1 MITLNTYYKDKIAR
15 GLGGALIVS
24 LLMIQQMGSIDLTYA
39 VFFMGI
45 HLCQYGLT
53 GWCPF
58 CNFFL
63 KIGWLKNYH
72 LIEERTKDEKITN

>member
-1 MITLNTYYKDKIAR
+1 MKSINTYYKDKIAR
-15 GLGGALIVS
+15 GLGGACIVV
-24 LLMIQQMGSIDLTYA
+24 LLVIQQLGSIDLTYTI
-39 VFFMGI
+39 FLMGL

-58 CNFFL
+58 CNYFQ

-72 LIEERTKDEKITN
+72 LIVERTTDETRSN

>member
-1 MITLNTYYKDKIAR
+1 MMAINTYYKDKIAR
-15 GLGGALIVS
+15 GLGGAFIVVLLI
-24 LLMIQQMGSIDLTYA
+24 IQQIGSIDLTYA
-39 VFFMGI
+39 VFFMGL

-58 CNFFL
+58 CNFFK

-72 LIEERTKDEKITN
+72 LIMEGTKDEKSTR